1 MISDDVQGPEAKP
14 DDGTTDHAPMPKSK
28 STTARASHIT
38 DQPVIWSNW
47 HQHTNWLNCFFIL
60 FVPLV
65 GCIGAYWAPLHPH
78 TALFA
83 LIYYF
88 NVCLGITAGKRSPS
102 HVFIHFSLLA
112 NDDTADLSRV
122 SPMLGALARYA
133 GGRVATEFI
142 IATRIQRRA
151 HTQSGEVGRTDVTD
165 LDADPV
171 VVWQHKHYIKTAL
184 FMSLII
190 QTLLCG
196 LGWVDWQ
203 GGLIYAGILRAFFI
217 QQTTFFVNSLAHWLG
232 EQPFDDRNAPRDYVI
247 TALVTLG
254 EGYHNLHHEFPSDYL
269 NAIQWW
275 QYDKTKWMIWIWKEL
290 GLAYD
295 LKQFCYNEIEK
306 GRLQQLQK
314 KVDQKRATLDWASPS
329 NNSL

>member
-38 DQPVIWSNW
+38 EQPVIWSNW

-88 NVCLGITAGKRSPS
+88 NVCLGITAGYHRCWAHCSYKATLP
-102 HVFIHFSLLA
+102 LKLYLA
-112 NDDTADLSRV
+112 AVGVAAGQGSIRWWARGHRVHHRYTDTEKGPYSK
-122 SPMLGALARYA
+122 
-133 GGRVATEFI
+133 
-142 IATRIQRRA
+142 
-151 HTQSGEVGRTDVTD
+151 VGRTDVTD

-184 FMSLII
+184 FMSLIL